1 MERSTDSYLHT
12 LGRIWVREPCQVCSG
27 ILSFSIKLCGLHCS
41 FVKFWGS
48 LNAIHCFCVVWS
60 QRLVFFRHNVFG
72 PPNDLMVLLF
82 FLVFLITHRGW
93 HGGPSTHKNSYNFS
107 RIRRRA
113 AYLCIKEKKRS
124 NYSKTIP
131 HLGPKWGWSGEN
143 TKRAITYKNRHLRS
157 RPVLKKIPIIILQH
171 KYFLQSLN

>member
-1 MERSTDSYLHT
+1 M
-12 LGRIWVREPCQVCSG
+12 REPCQVCSG

-41 FVKFWGS
+41 FVKFGGS

-124 NYSKTIP
+124 NYNKTIP
-131 HLGPKWGWSGEN
+131 HLGPKCGWSGEN
-143 TKRAITYKNRHLRS
+143 NKR
-157 RPVLKKIPIIILQH
+157 V
-171 KYFLQSLN
+171 LQSKLTSKDLTLVQAHPRPYCPT